1 MQMRP
6 WRFEAHSE
14 NVDLIHH
21 VRLCLDG
28 LPLQAWDD
36 YAVAQA
42 IRPGCSIDYIE
53 TASKLKTDTE
63 VLGVWAW
70 TASPANVPRMNWV
83 TLPARA
89 GGGGQPIV
97 GHRGLERRVII
108 HLSIHE
114 DPTQGPKIVTKGF
127 TFQKGVI
134 DGERHARDPR
144 EHISRPVDH
153 HRRDCDNDHDHGRD
167 DDGCRC
173 RNSSRSR
180 EGWGDRIR

>member
-1 MQMRP
+1 MHP
-6 WRFEAHSE
+6 WRLEAHSE
-14 NVDLIHH
+14 NVDLVHH

-36 YAVAQA
+36 YAIAQA
-42 IRPGCSIDYIE
+42 IGPGCSIDYVE

-70 TASPANVPRMNWV
+70 TASPANVPRVNWV

-89 GGGGQPIV
+89 RGQPIV
-97 GHRGLERRVII
+97 GHRGLEQRVII

-114 DPTQGPKIVTKGF
+114 DPTQGRKIVSKGF

-144 EHISRPVDH
+144 ERISRPVDH
-153 HRRDCDNDHDHGRD
+153 HRRDRDDDPDRGRD
-167 DDGCRC
+167 DDGRRG

-180 EGWGDRIR
+180 EGWG